1 MPSPEPA
8 VACRGLVRRF
18 GERAAVDGLDLE
30 LASGQ
35 TLLVTGPN
43 GAGKTTL
50 LRVLAT
56 ALRPTAG
63 ELRVAGR
70 TLPGEARAAR
80 RMIGYAGH
88 DPLVYGGLT
97 ASENLELYAELFGL
111 DRRTAVPRALDRV
124 GLRARADDL
133 ARDYSRGML
142 QRLSLARATLHDPAL
157 LLLDEPTSG
166 LDAEGLGVLDA
177 VIAQPGRTLVIAT
190 HDPDRF
196 AGAERTLRLDRGREA
211 A

>member
-18 GERAAVDGLDLE
+18 GGRAALGELE
-30 LASGQ
+30 LEVAEGE

-56 ALRPTAG
+56 ALRPSAG
-63 ELRVAGR
+63 EVSVLGCG
-70 TLPGEARAAR
+70 LPGQARAAR
-80 RMIGYAGH
+80 RLIGYAGH
-88 DPLVYGGLT
+88 EPLVYSGLT
-97 ASENLELYAELFGL
+97 ARENLELYAALF
-111 DRRTAVPRALDRV
+111 RIEPEPSVSAALARV
-124 GLRARADDL
+124 GLEARGGDL
-133 ARDYSRGML
+133 VAEFSRGMQ
-142 QRLSLARATLHDPAL
+142 QRLSLARATLHRPAL
-157 LLLDEPTSG
+157 LLLDEPTSS
-166 LDAEGLGVLDA
+166 LDSEGIGVLHEVLAEG
-177 VIAQPGRTLVIAT
+177 GRTVVIAT

-196 AGAERTLRLDRGREA
+196 PAAGRAVRLERGRA